1 MRSEVLAVVLAV
13 MLLGGLGADYL
24 VGASSLRTVTSVS
37 FKSTTLTVT
46 SIVTVTSTTTSTVIT
61 TVGSNPETFA
71 SPVSSQGLELLIT
84 LNATRIQER
93 GSLDVQI
100 TLQNVL
106 SRNVSLT
113 PDLSSRTDI
122 PTWDGYS
129 LLCGLGAHGLVGFAL
144 FMGHY
149 SQANIS
155 LAGDPL
161 TLVPPVALP
170 CPAQMVPAEV
180 VLLPHGDDAVY
191 YYNVSGQLLTPVG
204 LDGHAP
210 LEINATTDECAA
222 APSGGTECG
231 SIYPGLFG
239 YWEYPSGAYLN
250 FSSSGFGNASLT
262 SPYFHYFPSG
272 PYTLVSED
280 LWNQTVYAYFEVS

>member
-1 MRSEVLAVVLAV
+1 MRSEALAAVLALV
-13 MLLGGLGADYL
+13 LLGGLGAGYL

-37 FKSTTLTVT
+37 FESTTL
-46 SIVTVTSTTTSTVIT
+46 TVTSTTTSTIT
-61 TVGSNPETFA
+61 TTIGPNLETFA
-71 SPVSSQGLELLIT
+71 SPVSSQGLELVIT

-93 GSLDVQI
+93 GTLNAQI
-100 TLQNVL
+100 MLQNVL

-113 PDLSSRTDI
+113 PDYSSNMDI
-122 PTWDGYS
+122 PNWNGYS
-129 LLCGLGAHGLVGFAL
+129 LLCGLGSAHSLVGFAL

-149 SQANIS
+149 SQANLS

-170 CPAQMVPAEV
+170 CAAPMLPAEV
-180 VLLPHGDDAVY
+180 VLLPHGDNAVY
-191 YYNVSGQLLTPVG
+191 SYNVSGQLFTPVG
-204 LDGHAP
+204 SEGRAP
-210 LEINATTDECAA
+210 LEMNATTDECAA